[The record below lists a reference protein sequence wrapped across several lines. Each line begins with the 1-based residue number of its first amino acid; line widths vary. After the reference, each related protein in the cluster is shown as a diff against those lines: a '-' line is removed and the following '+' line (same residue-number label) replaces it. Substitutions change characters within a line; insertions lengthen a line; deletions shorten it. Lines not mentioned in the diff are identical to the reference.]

1 MAMKWRVL
9 LSEMRK
15 GLKVKTTSEPFKA
28 GPHEFV
34 LDVCLDGWDQ
44 DDKGWTA
51 CYVRYVGKGRKVLA
65 RVSIS
70 LANGPTWSADDDCL
84 FAGVADKTAR
94 TRSGTK
100 RFVARD
106 ALEGI
111 ADAAGYLTFRAEV
124 ALSGSALKKNG
135 AVQLAPASATV
146 VEDMTEAEIQAE
158 LDKVEREE
166 IAGKADPKT
175 NVSKAAVGTQ
185 LYRNARFTA
194 GVVPIVVR
202 YLRLRGK
209 VSKMRKKVKHVDREA
224 YYDERTTMWDEEHE
238 KAAADIK
245 ELFSSMGGL
254 YNKLAQDWATRD
266 GLLPQAWVDELK
278 GSFEAMPPRPWSVM
292 KKSLLEGLEG
302 EGLEPIKPERKGL
315 ERYFLDV
322 DEKPLAAASIGQVHL
337 AKAHGSG
344 DTLVVKAIYPEI
356 RRYLVA
362 DLANARRAAQQIT
375 KLMDIPVKGTIDSIM
390 DEQVDSFPRE
400 LDLRIEARHLRKSRL
415 YFHRH
420 GLAAKIAIP
429 VVVDE
434 LSSSSVLTQ
443 TFLPGKTLSSVDRSD
458 PTRRAQALQAVVDIA
473 MGIGVTMFRE
483 RFFHSDPHPGN
494 IMVLG
499 DDMRPGL
506 IDFGQCTGL
515 TKEQL
520 RTVCHVVILLRTRS
534 PSLIDKAL
542 AMGDKA
548 DFNFNTD
555 DPELKMALM
564 YYFFDSSTTGAGC
577 VRPEAMEFL
586 KDAIQHNPS
595 IMPVL
600 TDTPRE
606 MIFYG
611 RVCGTLRKSF
621 ELLGADVSVISLWY
635 LEAKRALR
643 DINHGAPDSIS
654 SALLLLPDDPDGL
667 VYIVE
672 RLPAWTTN
680 AIKAASSLG
689 DKIADLAGE
698 TAATRL
704 APEAFAEAPDRA
716 KETLVALNRKLFAAA
731 VVLAGLVLFA
741 EPMLRGLA
749 ALLSFLA
756 FLAVAAAVAGYKPPS
771 LARVKG
777 PLHVLFPD
785 SPLFAP
791 PRPAVVPEVAK

>member
-1 MAMKWRVL
+1 MSGTMKWRVL
-9 LSEMRK
+9 LGELRK
-15 GLKVKTTSEPFKA
+15 GLKVKTSSEPFQA
-28 GPHEFV
+28 GPHDFV
-34 LDVCLDGWDQ
+34 LDVCVDGWDQ
-44 DDKGWTA
+44 DDKEYCA
-51 CYVRYVGKGRKVLA
+51 CYVRYVGRKKVLA
-65 RVSIS
+65 RASIAV
-70 LANGPTWSADDDCL
+70 ANGPTWKAEDDTL
-84 FAGVADKTAR
+84 FAPVADVTAR
-94 TRSGTK
+94 TRAGTK
-100 RFVARD
+100 RFVRREKLD
-106 ALEGI
+106 AI
-111 ADAAGYLTFRAEV
+111 CDAAGYLTFSATVEV
-124 ALSGSALKKNG
+124 SEATLKKNG
-135 AVQLAPASATV
+135 QVRLAPASAGV
-146 VEDMTEAEIQAE
+146 VELMTEDEIAAE
-158 LDKVEREE
+158 LEKVEREE
-166 IAGKADPKT
+166 IAGAADQKT
-175 NVSKAAVGTQ
+175 NVNKAAVGTQ
-185 LYRNARFTA
+185 LYRNAKFTA
-194 GVVPIVVR
+194 GVVPIVMR
-202 YLRLRGK
+202 YMKLRGK

-238 KAAADIK
+238 KAAAEIRK
-245 ELFSSMGGL
+245 LFSKMGGL

-278 GSFEAMPPRPWSVM
+278 GSFEAMPPRPWPVM

-302 EGLEPIKPERKGL
+302 EGVPPVRGDLTGL
-315 ERYFLDV
+315 DRYFKHV

-337 AKAHGSG
+337 ANAHGSG
-344 DTLVVKAIYPEI
+344 DRLVVKAIYPEI

-415 YFHRH
+415 FFHRH
-420 GLAAKIAIP
+420 GIASKIAIP

-443 TFLPGKTLSSVDRSD
+443 TFLPGKTLSSVDRDD
-458 PTRRAQALQAVVDIA
+458 PAVKAKAVQAVVDIA
-473 MGIGVTMFRE
+473 MGIGMTMFRE

-494 IMVLG
+494 IMLLG
-499 DDMRPGL
+499 DACKPGL

-542 AMGDKA
+542 AMGDG
-548 DFNFNTD
+548 DFEFNTD

-564 YYFFDSSTTGAGC
+564 YYFFDSSTTGSGA

-586 KDAIQHNPS
+586 KDAIQHNPA

-621 ELLGADVSVISLWY
+621 ELLDADVSVISLWY
-635 LEAKRALR
+635 LEAKKALR
-643 DINHGAPDSIS
+643 AINHAAPDNIS

-672 RLPAWTTN
+672 RLPTWTTN
-680 AIKAASSLG
+680 AIKAASSFG

-698 TAATRL
+698 TAASR
-704 APEAFAEAPDRA
+704 AVPEAF
-716 KETLVALNRKLFAAA
+716 VAADVQHIVGLQRKLFAAS
-731 VVLAGLVLFA
+731 VLLAGVYLFA
-741 EPMLRGLA
+741 EPLVRGFA
-749 ALLSFLA
+749 ALVGAACFG
-756 FLAVAAAVAGYKPPS
+756 FVAAAVAGVKPPS
-771 LARVKG
+771 LSKIKG
-777 PLHVLFPD
+777 PLHLLFPD
-785 SPLFAP
+785 QALFAP
-791 PRPAVVPEVAK
+791 PKKDAVAPPSF